1 MILGHVKCR
10 QAQKVLELFKLMQQ
24 DGVQPNSVA
33 FAGVLNAC
41 ASMVVLEE
49 GGCVHH
55 QIIQSG
61 LESDVFVGNSL
72 VDIYANCGS
81 IEDSWRVFNK
91 MSSQDVVT
99 WSTMILGHVKCRQ
112 GQEALG
118 LFKQMQ

>member
-1 MILGHVKCR
+1 MILGHVKCG

-61 LESDVFVGNSL
+61 LESEMSLWGIVWLTYMQTVGAL
-72 VDIYANCGS
+72 
-81 IEDSWRVFNK
+81 R
-91 MSSQDVVT
+91 
-99 WSTMILGHVKCRQ
+99 ILGECSTRCHLKMWS
-112 GQEALG
+112 LG
-118 LFKQMQ
+118 AP